1 MPKKRYKDTP
11 EHEKEERRRIRK
23 LLGNPTN
30 WGGKRPGAGRPIV
43 IKAVQ
48 GLLVSVSLNRI
59 QMMSL
64 KEMGEGDINKGIQ
77 KIIDQHV

>member
-1 MPKKRYKDTP
+1 MPRHKYKDLP
-11 EHEKEERRRIRK
+11 HYEREERKRIRK

-30 WGGKRPGAGRPIV
+30 WGGKRPGAGRPKV

-64 KEMGEGDINKGIQ
+64 NEIGDGDINKGIQ
-77 KIIDQHV
+77 KLIDQHV

>member
-1 MPKKRYKDTP
+1 
-11 EHEKEERRRIRK
+11 
-23 LLGNPTN
+23 
-30 WGGKRPGAGRPIV
+30 
-43 IKAVQ
+43 
-48 GLLVSVSLNRI
+48 VSLNRI

>member
-1 MPKKRYKDTP
+1 MPKLRYKDTP
-11 EHEKEERRRIRK
+11 EHEKEERRRIRR

-30 WGGKRPGAGRPIV
+30 WGGKRPGAGRPKI

-59 QMMSL
+59 QMMNL
-64 KEMGEGDINKGIQ
+64 DELGDGDINKGIQ
-77 KIIDQHV
+77 KILDQHV